1 MFSGKRGT
9 RQISYVQKHTRVNMV
24 ATDWGTEK
32 KTFDG
37 AILFLGNRGRRYFG

>member
-24 ATDWGTEK
+24 ATDGGTEK

-37 AILFLGNRGRRYFG
+37 EDGNCRRRCVDDG